1 MSYKLFLICE
11 LYFTK
16 PQNTYMY
23 IYVYIYTQMCIHIH
37 RDIHYIYSYT
47 CAQAHVCGHKTIVTQ
62 LGLSCLISRCG
73 PISRQGVHP
82 GADGVTQASG
92 PLSPPWPLLKERLDL
107 PCYLGL
113 LSEPELKSFFWFL
126 SRKKKISFL
135 VPDGLI
141 KRHLY

>member
-16 PQNTYMY
+16 PQNTYM
-23 IYVYIYTQMCIHIH
+23 YIYTQMCIHIH

-47 CAQAHVCGHKTIVTQ
+47 CAQAHVCGHKTTVTQ

-82 GADGVTQASG
+82 GAGGVAQ
-92 PLSPPWPLLKERLDL
+92 PVDLPPPGPLLKERLDL
-107 PCYLGL
+107 PCHLGL
-113 LSEPELKSFFWFL
+113 LCEPELKSFFWFL

-135 VPDGLI
+135 VPDVLI